1 MQVSD
6 SNGTDEKETEKRLSC
21 PHQQL
26 CHPAGTI
33 ISIIPSKAFT
43 FDIEQEVSLDTSL
56 KQLLLLRKPNA
67 LVEFSSE
74 KKNFFSNLGSLEIT

>member
-6 SNGTDEKETEKRLSC
+6 SNGTDEKKTEKRLSC

-33 ISIIPSKAFT
+33 ISSKAFK
-43 FDIEQEVSLDTSL
+43 FDIEQEVSLDTSP
-56 KQLLLLRKPNA
+56 KQLLLLSKPNT
-67 LVEFSSE
+67 LVEFYSE
-74 KKNFFSNLGSLEIT
+74 KKIFFPTGKFGD